1 MPATDAM
8 PTSAAP
14 DQGLTLLELARLWRA
29 HLRTLVIGPLAAGAV
44 AAAVSFALPKVYTA
58 TAVFIPPQQTQGG
71 AAAALASLGALSAL
85 AGGVAGVRTPADQYV
100 ALMQSTTVSDR
111 IIERFDLHK
120 VYERDLRVDVRKE
133 LRENV
138 RINVGRKDGL
148 IAVSV
153 DDASGQRA
161 AEMANRYVDEL
172 REITAQLSLTEAQQR
187 RQFFETLLNETRE
200 RLAKAQAALQT
211 SGFGKGAL
219 NVEPKS
225 AAEGYARLL
234 AQVTA
239 AEVRLQALRR
249 AFADNAPEILQQ
261 TATLEELRRQLAAV
275 ERAEKANPDP
285 GYVGKYRDFKY
296 QETLFE
302 VYARQ
307 FELARADES
316 REGQLIQTVDVATPP
331 ERRTSPRRALIVAG
345 TVAASLIALACWI
358 AAREAWR
365 RAARRR
371 PDVA

>member
-1 MPATDAM
+1 MPATDA
-8 PTSAAP
+8 PLPSATP
-14 DQGLTLLELARLWRA
+14 DQGLTLLDLARLWRA
-29 HLRTLVIGPLAAGAV
+29 HLRTLVVGPLAAGLV
-44 AAAVSFALPKVYTA
+44 AAAISFALPKVYTA

-120 VYERDLRVDVRKE
+120 VYDRELRVDVRKE

-153 DDASGQRA
+153 DDSSGQRA
-161 AEMANRYVDEL
+161 ADMANRYVEEL
-172 REITAQLSLTEAQQR
+172 RQITAQLSLTEAQQR
-187 RQFFETLLNETRE
+187 RQFFEALLNETRE

-239 AEVRLQALRR
+239 AEVRLQVLRR
-249 AFADNAPEILQQ
+249 GFADNAPEILQQ
-261 TATLEELRRQLAAV
+261 TATLDELRRQLAAV

-365 RAARRR
+365 RATRRR